1 VRFKFFSIS
10 IKNRPAKIRRP
21 VFLVL
26 MVGIFLA
33 FFLSPQ
39 AGIVQANTFFEI
51 STGTI
56 TPENQITLPNSGE
69 PLILQPGNYA
79 RLVSPLNIKLVTKP
93 GEDGM
98 IRIELIGQDNRLIF
112 RKLLD
117 YRAYMGKA
125 LLIEQDIPFE
135 VREDESARLQIV
147 LDDAKGRITFL
158 NSIDLTLLEVR
169 GRESNG
175 DAPVNPHF
183 RIDKPDLQSEVTGNT
198 VSLNCGFKP
207 VNNTPVVVDL
217 IAKDGH
223 TISSRIVSITMP
235 ADQTAFVN
243 LHADL
248 PYRVSIPTIVT
259 LRIRQE
265 SNSLIKGT
273 VLLWSNKITISP

>member
-1 VRFKFFSIS
+1 VKLKFFRIS
-10 IKNRPAKIRRP
+10 IKNRPARNRRP
-21 VFLVL
+21 VFLIL
-26 MVGIFLA
+26 LVGIFLA
-33 FFLSPQ
+33 FFLSLQ
-39 AGIVQANTFFEI
+39 TGIVQANTVFEI
-51 STGTI
+51 STRTV

-69 PLILQPGNYA
+69 PLILLPGNHA

-117 YRAYMGKA
+117 YRAYTGKA
-125 LLIEQDIPFE
+125 LLIEQEIPFE

-147 LDDAKGRITFL
+147 LDDSKGRITFL

-169 GRESNG
+169 GRESIG

-183 RIDKPDLQSEVTGNT
+183 RIDKPELQSEVTGNT

-217 IAKDGH
+217 VAKDGH

-235 ADQTAFVN
+235 TDQTAFVS